1 MENNLWDK
9 LVNVVVVNVKNV
21 ISVKISIVAAN
32 VNVLIGNAAKLL
44 PLDGFLK

>member
-1 MENNLWDK
+1 MDNNLWDK
-9 LVNVVVVNVKNV
+9 LVNVVAANVNNV

-32 VNVLIGNAAKLL
+32 VNVLIGNAVKLL